1 MRHSVVLMPVSI
13 VVSIILL
20 KSKGSACLGIGRAR
34 FFEDRPDQL
43 LTIELQNNE
52 KKMTKRNPAAFL
64 SVVTLLFFGAPAHAE
79 GSLTISELANGSMTQ
94 SYFQKMLGT
103 RHLPAW
109 VKRGGTD
116 SPSREIMIGSK
127 KYLVLTS
134 CKPHDCASESVA
146 MLFSPKTREMSVVLS
161 KYDAASENQTL
172 TWFNVPDELS
182 IDGKTVLFAA
192 LSGSL
197 ENHPKDFSF
206 H

>member
-1 MRHSVVLMPVSI
+1 
-13 VVSIILL
+13 
-20 KSKGSACLGIGRAR
+20 
-34 FFEDRPDQL
+34 
-43 LTIELQNNE
+43 
-52 KKMTKRNPAAFL
+52 MTKRNPAAFL

-116 SPSREIMIGSK
+116 SPSREIMIGLK

-146 MLFSPKTREMSVVLS
+146 MLFSPKTHEMSVVLS
-161 KYDAASENQTL
+161 KYDAASENQAL